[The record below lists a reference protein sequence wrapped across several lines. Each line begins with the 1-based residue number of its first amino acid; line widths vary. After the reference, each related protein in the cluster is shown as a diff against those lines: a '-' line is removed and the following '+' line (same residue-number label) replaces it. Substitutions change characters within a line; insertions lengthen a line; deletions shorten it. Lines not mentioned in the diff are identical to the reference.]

1 VKQVPVDQFTSIQTL
16 KAIAIFPSHR
26 AQTMTEPPIS
36 IEELQEKLVSLEQLA
51 AVGELSSTVTH
62 EFNNILMTILNYAQ
76 LGIRQKDPATRDKA
90 FQKIHESA
98 VRASKI
104 TATVLSLSRSGSAEN
119 SVARLDALIK
129 DALVLL
135 AREMQKYRIFVETQ
149 LEEVPPAAIEPS
161 KFQRVLLNLLTN
173 ARQAIGERGTITIK
187 LSYDSQSSNVVCVV
201 RDTGAG
207 IPAQVLPKIFDRF
220 FTTKSGPDNS
230 GKGGTGLG
238 LSMCREIIEQCDGR
252 IRVESSIG
260 KGTAFTIRLP
270 IARIEPKEIK
280 RPA

>member
-1 VKQVPVDQFTSIQTL
+1 MRFFSRHKPEQMTQSPTTL
-16 KAIAIFPSHR
+16 E
-26 AQTMTEPPIS
+26 Q
-36 IEELQEKLVSLEQLA
+36 LQEKLASLEQLA

-104 TATVLSLSRSGSAEN
+104 TATVLSLSRNGSGEN
-119 SVARLDALIK
+119 AVAQLDTLIK

-135 AREMQKYRIFVETQ
+135 AREMQKYRIFVETA
-149 LEEVPPAAIEPS
+149 LDEVPPAAIEPS

-173 ARQAIGERGTITIK
+173 ARQAIGERGTITLK
-187 LSYDSQSSNVVCVV
+187 LSYDTHSSQVICVI
-201 RDTGAG
+201 RDTGCG
-207 IPAQVLPKIFDRF
+207 IPANVLPKIFDRF
-220 FTTKSGPDNS
+220 FTTKSGPDSS

-238 LSMCREIIEQCDGR
+238 LSMCREIIEQSSGR
-252 IRVESSIG
+252 IKVESSVG

-270 IARIEPKEIK
+270 VARIEPKEMK
-280 RPA
+280 LPA